1 MNMSTEFQSTL
12 ARLSD
17 NPYQLLREM
26 ENRARSA
33 DVQVQK
39 TRAEWVGVGVSIDNV
54 HYLIPQEQVLE
65 VLKKP
70 ATTRVPGSRRWML
83 GLSNV
88 RGTLFPVI
96 DVRLYCGDEPT
107 IIGRDSRIILINI
120 EAAPVAIVV
129 DEVHGFRRFPA
140 KMTMSSRSST
150 PLNDYVLGTFAQDDN
165 IWSVIDVIKL
175 INTGGAYA
183 TH

>member
-1 MNMSTEFQSTL
+1 MDSTTVTSLSEL
-12 ARLSD
+12 ATR
-17 NPYQLLREM
+17 PFALLREM
-26 ENRARSA
+26 ENRARRA

-39 TRAEWVGVGVSIDNV
+39 TRTEWVGVGVSIDGIN
-54 HYLIPQEQVLE
+54 YLIPQEQVLE

-96 DVRLYCGDEPT
+96 DVRLYCGDQPT
-107 IIGRDSRIILINI
+107 VIGRDSRIVLINI
-120 EAAPVAIVV
+120 ESAPVAIVV
-129 DEVHGFRRFPA
+129 DEVFGFRRFPA
-140 KMTMSSRSST
+140 RMSKATQSRS
-150 PLNDYVLGTFAQDDN
+150 PLGDYVLGTFAQDDTE
-165 IWSVIDVIKL
+165 WSVIDVIKL
-175 INTGGAYA
+175 INTGGAYTD

>member
-1 MNMSTEFQSTL
+1 MSTAPTSS
-12 ARLSD
+12 LSQLS
-17 NPYQLLREM
+17 NSPFQLLTAM
-26 ENRARSA
+26 EQRARSA

-39 TRAEWVGVGVSIDNV
+39 SRAEWVGVGVSIDDI

-96 DVRLYCGDEPT
+96 DVRLFCGDQPT
-107 IIGRDSRIILINI
+107 VIGRDSRIVLINI
-120 EAAPVAIVV
+120 DSAPVAIVV

-140 KMTMSSRSST
+140 KMTMATSSST
-150 PLNDYVLGTFAQDDN
+150 PLGDYVLGTFAQDDN
-165 IWSVIDVIKL
+165 TWSVIDVIKL
-175 INTGGAYA
+175 VNTGGAYA
-183 TH
+183 SH

>member
-1 MNMSTEFQSTL
+1 MSVTSSL
-12 ARLSD
+12 AQWAD
-17 NPYQLLREM
+17 QPFALLREL
-26 ENRARSA
+26 ERRAREV

-39 TRAEWVGVGVSIDNV
+39 VRTEWVGVGVAIDGV
-54 HYLIPQEQVLE
+54 SYLIPQEQVLE

-96 DVRLYCGDEPT
+96 DVRLYRGEQPT
-107 IIGRDSRIILINI
+107 LTGRDSRIVLINI

-129 DEVHGFRRFPA
+129 DEVFGFRRFPA
-140 KMTMSSRSST
+140 KMTMAPKSAS
-150 PLNDYVLGTFAQDDN
+150 PLGDFVLGMFSQEDTD
-165 IWSVIDVIKL
+165 WSVIDVIKL
-175 INTGGAYA
+175 INAGGVVSAA
-183 TH
+183 

>member
-1 MNMSTEFQSTL
+1 MTTPT
-12 ARLSD
+12 RLSELAD
-17 NPYQLLREM
+17 QPFALLREM
-26 ENRARSA
+26 DRRARQS

-39 TRAEWVGVGVSIDNV
+39 ARTEWVGVGVAIDGV

-70 ATTRVPGSRRWML
+70 ATTRVPGARRWLL

-96 DVRLYCGDEPT
+96 DVRLYRGDEPT
-107 IIGRDSRIILINI
+107 IIGRDSRIVLINI

-129 DEVHGFRRFPA
+129 DEVLGFRRFPA
-140 KMTMSSRSST
+140 KMNMAPSSSS
-150 PLNDYVLGTFAQDDN
+150 PLGDFVLGTFTQDESD
-165 IWSVIDVIKL
+165 WSVIDVIKL
-175 INTGGAYA
+175 INTGGVVNAA
-183 TH
+183 